1 MNKFIITIFS
11 FIFILITFNS
21 HSSSIKIVTKIQNE
35 IITNIDIKNEK
46 KYLIFL
52 NQKLKE
58 LNDNKINEIAKN
70 SLINDII
77 KLTELE
83 KYYNLELEDEFFNS
97 IEKNFL
103 KQNRIKNINEFI
115 DFLNKKDLSY
125 DIIKKKLKIE
135 AYWNQLIYKK
145 YKRNVKIN
153 KDYLRQSVLKQYKS
167 KDKKYEYNLSEIL
180 FSETL
185 YEDLSETVK
194 KISNSI
200 SKIGFENTANI
211 SSVSSTSKNG
221 GLIGW
226 VNELQISELIKKN
239 IADLKI
245 NQVSKPIK
253 IKGGYLIIKLNNKR
267 EFNEQ
272 VDIEN
277 QIDELIRKETN
288 RQLNAFSNIYYK
300 KLRKGILINE
310 F

>member
-11 FIFILITFNS
+11 FIFILIAFNS

-58 LNDNKINEIAKN
+58 LNDNKIDEIAKN
-70 SLINDII
+70 SLINEII
-77 KLTELE
+77 KLKELE
-83 KYYNLELEDEFFNS
+83 KYYDFALEDEFFNS
-97 IEKNFL
+97 IEKKFL
-103 KQNRIKNINEFI
+103 RQNRIKNKNEFI

-153 KDYLRQSVLKQYKS
+153 KDYLSQSVLKQYKTE
-167 KDKKYEYNLSEIL
+167 DKKYEYNLSEIL

-185 YEDLSETVK
+185 NEDLSETVK

-211 SSVSSTSKNG
+211 WSVSSTSKNG

-245 NQVSKPIK
+245 NQISEPIK

-267 EFNEQ
+267 EFNEK

-300 KLRKGILINE
+300 KLKKGIIINE

>member
-11 FIFILITFNS
+11 FIFILIAFNS

-58 LNDNKINEIAKN
+58 LNDNKIDEIAKN
-70 SLINDII
+70 SLINEII
-77 KLTELE
+77 KLKELE
-83 KYYNLELEDEFFNS
+83 KYYDFALEDEFFNS
-97 IEKNFL
+97 IEKKFL
-103 KQNRIKNINEFI
+103 RQNRIKNKNEFI

-125 DIIKKKLKIE
+125 DKIKKKLKIE

-153 KDYLRQSVLKQYKS
+153 KDYLSQSVLKQYKTE
-167 KDKKYEYNLSEIL
+167 DKKYEYNLSEIL

-185 YEDLSETVK
+185 NEDLSETVK

-211 SSVSSTSKNG
+211 WSVSSTSKNG

-245 NQVSKPIK
+245 NQISEPIK

-267 EFNEQ
+267 EFNEK

-300 KLRKGILINE
+300 KLKKGIIINE

>member
-11 FIFILITFNS
+11 FIFILIAFNS

-58 LNDNKINEIAKN
+58 LNDNKIDEIAKN
-70 SLINDII
+70 SLINEII
-77 KLTELE
+77 KLKELE
-83 KYYNLELEDEFFNS
+83 KYYDFALEDEFFNS
-97 IEKNFL
+97 IEKKFL
-103 KQNRIKNINEFI
+103 RQNRIKNKNEFI

-153 KDYLRQSVLKQYKS
+153 KDYLSQSVLKQYKTE
-167 KDKKYEYNLSEIL
+167 DKKYEYNLSEIL

-185 YEDLSETVK
+185 NEDLSETVK

-211 SSVSSTSKNG
+211 WSVSSTSKNG

-245 NQVSKPIK
+245 NQISEPIK

-267 EFNEQ
+267 EFNEK
-272 VDIEN
+272 VDIDKQVE
-277 QIDELIRKETN
+277 ELAKKEMN
-288 RQLNAFSNIYYK
+288 RQLNSFSMIFFKRLKKNIQ
-300 KLRKGILINE
+300 INE
-310 F
+310 L

>member
-11 FIFILITFNS
+11 FIFILIAFNS

-58 LNDNKINEIAKN
+58 LNDNKIDEIAKN
-70 SLINDII
+70 SLINEII
-77 KLTELE
+77 KLKELE
-83 KYYNLELEDEFFNS
+83 KYYDFALEDEFFNS
-97 IEKNFL
+97 IEKKFL
-103 KQNRIKNINEFI
+103 RQNRIKNKNEFI

-153 KDYLRQSVLKQYKS
+153 KDYLSQSVLKQYKTE
-167 KDKKYEYNLSEIL
+167 DKKYEYNLSEIL

-185 YEDLSETVK
+185 NEDLSETVK

-211 SSVSSTSKNG
+211 WSVSSTSKNG
-221 GLIGW
+221 GFIGW

-245 NQVSKPIK
+245 NQISEPIK

-267 EFNEQ
+267 EFNEK

-300 KLRKGILINE
+300 KLKKGIIINE

>member
-1 MNKFIITIFS
+1 MKKIKYILFVILFFIIN
-11 FIFILITFNS
+11 FNV
-21 HSSSIKIVTKIQNE
+21 HSASIKIITKVENE

-58 LNDNKINEIAKN
+58 LNDNKIDEIAKN
-70 SLINDII
+70 SLINEII
-77 KLTELE
+77 KLKELE
-83 KYYNLELEDEFFNS
+83 KYYDFALEDEFFNS
-97 IEKNFL
+97 IEKKFL
-103 KQNRIKNINEFI
+103 RQNRIKNKNEFI

-153 KDYLRQSVLKQYKS
+153 KDYLSQSVLKQYKTE
-167 KDKKYEYNLSEIL
+167 DKKYEYNLSEIL

-185 YEDLSETVK
+185 NEDLSETVK

-211 SSVSSTSKNG
+211 WSVSSTSKNG

-245 NQVSKPIK
+245 NQISEPIK

-267 EFNEQ
+267 EFNEK

-300 KLRKGILINE
+300 KLKKGIIINE

>member
-1 MNKFIITIFS
+1 MNKIKYILFVILFFIIN
-11 FIFILITFNS
+11 FNV
-21 HSSSIKIVTKIQNE
+21 HSASIKIITKVENE

-58 LNDNKINEIAKN
+58 LNDNKIDEIAKN
-70 SLINDII
+70 SLINEII
-77 KLTELE
+77 KLKELE
-83 KYYNLELEDEFFNS
+83 KYYDFALEDEFFNS
-97 IEKNFL
+97 IEKKFL
-103 KQNRIKNINEFI
+103 RQNRIKNKNEFI

-153 KDYLRQSVLKQYKS
+153 KDYLSQSVLKQYKTE
-167 KDKKYEYNLSEIL
+167 DKKYEYNLSEIL

-185 YEDLSETVK
+185 NEDLSETVK

-211 SSVSSTSKNG
+211 WSVSSTSKNG

-245 NQVSKPIK
+245 NQISEPIK

-267 EFNEQ
+267 EFNEK

-300 KLRKGILINE
+300 KLKKGIIINE